1 MSGSWGHRAAIKVF
15 VRDSGRGDGSGQE
28 LQEKK
33 GSQLP
38 SPKNFEKFC
47 PKKDLC
53 IA

>member
-1 MSGSWGHRAAIKVF
+1 MGHQAAMQVF
-15 VRDSGRGDGSGQE
+15 VRDSGRGDGSRQE

-38 SPKNFEKFC
+38 SQKKFENLC
-47 PKKDLC
+47 PKKDSC